1 RYVSAR
7 LGPTRNVL
15 KISSRRTAT
24 AGECYIE
31 ILRLLALSED
41 TDDLSL
47 ALSKLGHSEN
57 LVTEVNMDMDMNEVV
72 DPPHPITDLPAF
84 FIHPCQTK
92 EAMELFNCSLSE
104 YIMVWLGI
112 VGGCIG
118 LWVPPEMAQVEANA

>member
-1 RYVSAR
+1 MAISHRDDYRQWPFLTSEEFELACAYFEQRYVSAR

-72 DPPHPITDLPAF
+72 DPVRKSMTLYHKTRLPE
-84 FIHPCQTK
+84 Q
-92 EAMELFNCSLSE
+92 N
-104 YIMVWLGI
+104 
-112 VGGCIG
+112 
-118 LWVPPEMAQVEANA
+118 